1 MCLIQF
7 TSVFALSLTIIE
19 RVYERSEKMK
29 KERPVVS
36 ALQKFAEMKP
46 LSWHV
51 PGHKNGLLSNLP
63 KNIKFALTYDLTELT
78 GLDDYHHPEEAIA
91 QAEMLLA
98 KTYEASRSFF
108 LVNGSTVGNLAMI
121 YAICKRNEKIIV
133 QRNAHKSI
141 FHALELVGAKA
152 IFVAPEWDAT
162 TNTAGA
168 VPTSILK
175 EALQLHPDAKA
186 VVLTYPTY
194 YGVAGKELE
203 LQIEMCHK
211 LKIPV
216 LVDEAHG
223 AHFIASQ
230 SFPPSAIQLGA
241 DVVVQSAHK
250 TLPAMTMASFLHVN
264 SNFINVEKV
273 NHYLRMLQSSS
284 PSYLL
289 LASLDDA
296 RDYIDSYLESDAHY
310 LKEKRKQWIDALSS
324 IEHLQIIV
332 VDDPLKI
339 LLRFPGYTGFQ
350 LKEALEQQGIYVELA
365 DPYQVLFILP
375 LLKHGQAYPFAEA
388 RMRINEA
395 ISNLRK
401 KRVITIPTV
410 TPIDESIT
418 VSIPEYSYDEL
429 EQLEKEWVPYMRA
442 IGRVAASMLIPYPPG
457 IPLFLPGEKI
467 TVAKLSQL
475 EELLAVSAAFQGQH
489 RLDEKLIYVI
499 K

>member
-1 MCLIQF
+1 
-7 TSVFALSLTIIE
+7 
-19 RVYERSEKMK
+19 MK
-29 KERPVVS
+29 RERPLVS
-36 ALQKFAEMKP
+36 ALVRFAEKEP

-51 PGHKNGLLSNLP
+51 PGHKNGLVSNLP
-63 KNIKFALTYDLTELT
+63 APIKSALTYDLTELT
-78 GLDDYHHPEEAIA
+78 GLDDYHHPEEAIMH
-91 QAEMLLA
+91 AEALLA
-98 KTYEASRSFF
+98 KTYEANRSYF

-121 YAICKRNEKIIV
+121 YATCKKNEKIIV

-152 IFVAPEWDAT
+152 IFISPEWDEKTAT
-162 TNTAGA
+162 PGV
-168 VPTSILK
+168 VPTATLQ

-194 YGVAGKELE
+194 YGVAGDELKI
-203 LQIEMCHK
+203 QIEMCHK
-211 LKIPV
+211 MRVPV

-223 AHFIASQ
+223 AHFIAS
-230 SFPPSAIQLGA
+230 SKFPPSALQLGA

-250 TLPAMTMASFLHVN
+250 TLPAMTMASFMHVN
-264 SNFINVEKV
+264 SSLVDEEKV

-296 RDYIDSYLESDAHY
+296 RDYLQHY
-310 LKEKRKQWIDALSS
+310 LKSDAFYLMEKRNQWIEALQSLQP
-324 IEHLQIIV
+324 LQIIE
-332 VDDPLKI
+332 VDDALK
-339 LLRFPGYTGFQ
+339 LLMRLPGYTGFQ
-350 LKEALEQQGIYVELA
+350 LKEALEQHGVYVELA

-375 LLKHGQAYPFAEA
+375 LLKQGQPYPFAET
-388 RMRINEA
+388 RIRIKEA
-395 ISNLRK
+395 ILSLRLK
-401 KRVITIPTV
+401 EERKPQISPSLNER
-410 TPIDESIT
+410 ST
-418 VSIPEYSYDEL
+418 VSIPDYSYDEM

-442 IGRVAASMLIPYPPG
+442 IGRTAAGMLIPYPPG

-475 EELLAVSAAFQGQH
+475 EELLSVGAAFQGKH
-489 RLDEKLIYVI
+489 RLDEKLVYVL

>member
-1 MCLIQF
+1 
-7 TSVFALSLTIIE
+7 
-19 RVYERSEKMK
+19 MK
-29 KERPVVS
+29 RERPVVS
-36 ALQKFAEMKP
+36 ALQKFTEMRP
-46 LSWHV
+46 MSWHV

-63 KNIKFALTYDLTELT
+63 STIKEALTYDLTELT

-91 QAEMLLA
+91 QAEELLA
-98 KTYEASRSFF
+98 KTYQARKSFF

-121 YAICKRNEKIIV
+121 YATCKRNEKIIV

-152 IFVAPEWDAT
+152 IFIAPAWDEAT
-162 TNTAGA
+162 TAAGA
-168 VPTSILK
+168 VPTATLK
-175 EALQLHPDAKA
+175 EALQVHPDAKA

-194 YGVAGKELE
+194 YGVAGKEMA
-203 LQIEMCHK
+203 LQIKMCQE

-223 AHFIASQ
+223 AHLIASKD
-230 SFPPSAIQLGA
+230 FPPSAIQLGA
-241 DVVVQSAHK
+241 DIVVQSAHK

-264 SNFINVEKV
+264 SDLIHPERI

-296 RDYIDSYLESDAHY
+296 RDYIDSYLESDANY
-310 LKEKRKQWIDALSS
+310 LKDKRNQWIEALRSVEPLQV
-324 IEHLQIIV
+324 IE
-332 VDDPLKI
+332 VDDPLKL
-339 LLRFPGYTGFQ
+339 LLRIPGYTGYQ
-350 LKEALEQQGIYVELA
+350 LKEVLEQQGIFVELA
-365 DPYQVLFILP
+365 DPYQALLILP

-388 RMRINEA
+388 RIRIKEA
-395 ISNLRK
+395 IFNLRK
-401 KRVITIPTV
+401 IGVKTEQTV
-410 TPIDESIT
+410 SPSKEFTT

-429 EQLEKEWVPYMRA
+429 DELEKEWVPYMRA
-442 IGRVAASMLIPYPPG
+442 IGRVSASMLIPYPPG

-475 EELLAVSAAFQGQH
+475 EELLATGAAFQGQH
-489 RLDEKLIYVI
+489 RLNEKLLYVI